1 MDLDPPS
8 APLVPLQSR
17 PSKGAKVN
25 VELPVGGSLRDGRG
39 PRGVGQLLD
48 EAVEVLRVDFLRMAG
63 MAMIVWFPV
72 RLSVSLIGLFGPQGM
87 DMTGQGDPEEA
98 VLFMVLQMVT
108 GMWTAVTQTIALAFV
123 SVVVFAGLSGS
134 HVTVWQALKTA
145 LRKLPALIVIG
156 IATTVATG
164 MGAIF
169 CLAPGIWLMW
179 KLQLC
184 SMLPVLEGATI
195 GNSFSRSW
203 NLTTG
208 SFWRWAGLLL
218 TSSIVLSPFT
228 SVAAFPYDPTMRPMM
243 FDGTGWDPLTFEL
256 IMIPLTTLLFG
267 MTSALMG
274 AVHTVYYVDQRVR
287 VEGLDLDLQLEEFE
301 RQRALRDLR
310 RGRGSATGLRPDEE
324 GLDGP
329 GLSFEG

>member
-17 PSKGAKVN
+17 PSEGAKVH
-25 VELPVGGSLRDGRG
+25 VELPVGGSLREGRG

-48 EAVEVLRVDFLRMAG
+48 EAIEVLRVDFLRMAG

-72 RLSVSLIGLFGPQGM
+72 RLTISLIGLYGPEGI
-87 DMTGQGDPEEA
+87 DIAGQGDPEEA
-98 VLFMVLQMVT
+98 FLFMGLQMVT
-108 GMWTAVTQTIALAFV
+108 GMWAAVTQTIALAFV

-134 HVTVWQALKTA
+134 QVTVWQALKTA

-156 IATTVATG
+156 IATTMATG

-169 CLAPGIWLMW
+169 CVVPGIWLMW
-179 KLQLC
+179 KMQLC

-195 GNSFSRSW
+195 GDSFSRSW

-301 RQRALRDLR
+301 RQRALRKLR
-310 RGRGSATGLRPDEE
+310 GGQASAAEP
-324 GLDGP
+324 GLDEP